1 MANHVVKRAAYNRR
15 WVGGDAGG
23 IVPHEVC
30 CIRTQNL
37 GSTRYSN
44 PACAV
49 HADRRTRGYRK
60 QHGMLAKAERA
71 EPVPSEAT
79 RAPLEVRRS
88 CLRRAQARRARLIR
102 PACWSLPF
110 IPHSEFRTPHSYAPL
125 LCSQCGGTM
134 KVIAVIERPAVIRQ
148 ILDHLGLPTGAPQ
161 LRAPPNPPHDVA
173 ADQPREWSYEPLG

>member
-60 QHGMLAKAERA
+60 QHGLLGKAEGA
-71 EPVPSEAT
+71 EPVPNEAT

-88 CLRRAQARRARLIR
+88 WARLIR
-102 PACWSLPF
+102 QVY
-110 IPHSEFRTPHSYAPL
+110 EVDPL
-125 LCSQCGGTM
+125 LCSRCGGTM
-134 KVIAVIERPAVIRQ
+134 KVIAVIEPACADTCLRRSRDRQAADRRPAVACLPAGRCSHSR
-148 ILDHLGLPTGAPQ
+148 DRRACPEPAEGLVCPLQ
-161 LRAPPNPPHDVA
+161 QPPSPESRRN
-173 ADQPREWSYEPLG
+173 REHFA